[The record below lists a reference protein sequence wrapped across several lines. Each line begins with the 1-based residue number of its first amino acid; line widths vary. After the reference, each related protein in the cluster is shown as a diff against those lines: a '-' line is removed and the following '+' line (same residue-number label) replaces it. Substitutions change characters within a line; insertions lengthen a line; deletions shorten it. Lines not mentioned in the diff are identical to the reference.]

1 MCTTEDNEAEDR
13 EGVLCDEGLQ
23 YYSDALRG
31 RTPATE
37 CPACLLDL
45 GLVQRLPD
53 GSLAA
58 IPPRLAA
65 GARLDHLE
73 DVIEEKRTAL
83 ATLRASINRAQ
94 DAYLESYGKGESHLI
109 RAVRGQEAISATLSA
124 AVHACQQ
131 ELLTAQPGGGRP
143 QELLDKALESDL
155 EAIGR
160 GVAQRTIYQHTIRT
174 HQPTLTYAERIS
186 QAGGEVRTLDEV
198 FDRLIVCDRKIA
210 FIPDPGSE
218 RRDTALAV
226 EHPGV
231 VRYLVGLFD
240 HAWQRAQPLR
250 KFPSSRLPP
259 LLTDEVRRTI
269 LRHMVNGHT
278 DEAIASRL
286 GMSPRSVSNH
296 MRWAAELFGSRSRA
310 QLAYLIG
317 KSGFLD
323 TVPD

>member
-1 MCTTEDNEAEDR
+1 MCTRTDNGTEDL
-13 EGVLCDEGLQ
+13 GIVICDDGLR
-23 YYSDALRG
+23 YYADALLG
-31 RTPATE
+31 RPATGE

-53 GSLAA
+53 GSLAPL
-58 IPPRLAA
+58 PPRLAA
-65 GARLDHLE
+65 MARLDQLE
-73 DVIEEKRTAL
+73 HVIEKRKTAL
-83 ATLRASINRAQ
+83 ATLRASITQAQ
-94 DAYLESYGKGESHLI
+94 EIYLDSYGKDESPLI
-109 RAVRGQEAISATLSA
+109 RVVQGPEAISATLST
-124 AVHACQQ
+124 AVHACRQ

-143 QELLDKALESDL
+143 QELLDKALDSDL
-155 EAIGR
+155 DAIGR
-160 GVAQRTIYQHTIRT
+160 GVRQRTIYQHTIRS
-174 HQPTLTYAERIS
+174 HQPTLTYAERITR
-186 QAGGEVRTLDEV
+186 AGGEVRTLDEV

-218 RRDTALAV
+218 RHETALTV

-250 KFPSSRLPP
+250 EFPSTRLPP

-269 LRHMVNGHT
+269 LRHMANGHT

-323 TVPD
+323 DLPE